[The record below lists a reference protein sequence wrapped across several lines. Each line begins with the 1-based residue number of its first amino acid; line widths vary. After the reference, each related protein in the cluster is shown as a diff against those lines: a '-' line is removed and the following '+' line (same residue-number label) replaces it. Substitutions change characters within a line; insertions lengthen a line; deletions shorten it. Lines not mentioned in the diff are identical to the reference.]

1 MSRPARGFSLL
12 ELVMVMAVLA
22 VAALVLLPR
31 WQNRQSRGLT
41 TQVESI
47 HHALQEAKLQAM
59 ASGKPQYFIW
69 NPDTREWA
77 VGATRGRVAANVQV
91 VMTYGQIGN
100 TSATPARIVFYPEGV
115 STGGRLRFYTQAQA
129 AQLDVDWLTGQ
140 TRSVELKP

>member
-1 MSRPARGFSLL
+1 MNHSVRGFSLL

-31 WQNRQSRGLT
+31 WQNRQNRGLT

-47 HHALQEAKLQAM
+47 HRALQEAKLQAM
-59 ASGKPQYFIW
+59 VSGKPQFFIW

-77 VGATRGRVAANVQV
+77 VGSTSGRVDSNVQV
-91 VMTYGQIGN
+91 VMIYGQTGN
-100 TSATPARIVFYPEGV
+100 TLATPARIGFYPEGV
-115 STGGRLRFYTQAQA
+115 STGGRLRFTTQTHTT
-129 AQLDVDWLTGQ
+129 QLEVDWLTGQ